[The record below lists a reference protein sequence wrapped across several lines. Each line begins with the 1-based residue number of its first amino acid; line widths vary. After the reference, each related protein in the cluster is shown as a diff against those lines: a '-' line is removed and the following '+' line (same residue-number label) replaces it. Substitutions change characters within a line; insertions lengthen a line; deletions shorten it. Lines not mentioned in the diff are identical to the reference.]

1 VKLAALEHSALG
13 KKENEGKKMKFV
25 HDRKSISTAVIK
37 ILVYAFVFLIFTVF
51 PLVVP

>member
-13 KKENEGKKMKFV
+13 KRKMKEKKMKFV

-51 PLVVP
+51 LLVVP